1 MKPLSPAQLKAQEH
15 KKKKAARRKEYAD
28 LQVQGTNNSSIVSK
42 RSVESIYTTEL
53 FPELGKWFH
62 LFVPKLKRRSPA
74 INRGYFV
81 RMESIRQQIHQI
93 ESSSPQTRVN
103 IVNLGCGF
111 DPLPFQL
118 LHLNRDKYIIY
129 DIDYPTLVQNKLN
142 VIRNSSEI
150 LEVVDSD
157 NGGRDDGFIYKSN
170 NYNLIGCNLK
180 DCELYKKQIS
190 YLDSTIPTIFIA
202 EVSLAYMKWEDA
214 DKVIEMSS
222 QIANSHFLI
231 LEQIIPDKGS
241 FSKKMLGHFSK
252 LRSPLQCVEH
262 YPTKKHQKDRFR
274 RYYSHVTVRNMV
286 ETWLELVPDEV
297 KRKVA
302 DIEMFDEWE
311 EFIMFGHHYVLVYG
325 RGEGEGSKDCETD
338 FVSDSETNK
347 DSETH
352 SETHSETNKKL
363 ETDDQF
369 IMKPSSQPQLE
380 LKSPA
385 SCCIDGKV
393 VTFGGLDQGRS
404 DKTFEDGVFVDV
416 EYKPEPRMA
425 ATFTT
430 IDQGSAGI
438 LIGGRTRPGNDLCD
452 VYKYKQGQW
461 VKLQSLPMGI
471 SRHQTVSIND
481 QEVLVVSG
489 NKSIPILVYNHH
501 KQTFAA
507 MTCKGDQNEQF
518 AAICSASIG
527 YDNNTNTGIIIG
539 GETDRDIPEV
549 NSDIIQFHIEGN
561 EFIWRKLGHNHQSV
575 MLRIGPMM
583 EMVYCDNGIKAV
595 VIGGVSVGEHLGR
608 DNSVVTVTV
617 RGEAVE
623 VKAVE
628 VENWDD
634 HSAMLVGAN
643 SVSVGDKICVVG
655 GGAVCSS
662 FGTEYNGAWEVVRR
676 G

>member
-15 KKKKAARRKEYAD
+15 TKKKAARRKEYAD

-81 RMESIRQQIHQI
+81 RMESIRQQIHQV
-93 ESSSPQTRVN
+93 ESLSPHTPVN

-118 LHLNRDKYIIY
+118 LHLNRHKYIIY

-150 LEVVDSD
+150 LGVIDSD

-180 DCELYKKQIS
+180 DCELYKKQLS

-214 DKVIEMSS
+214 DKVIEKSS

-231 LEQIIPDKGS
+231 LEQIIPDKGG

-262 YPTKKHQKDRFR
+262 YPTKKHQVDRFR

-297 KRKVA
+297 KRKVS

-325 RGEGEGSKDCETD
+325 RGDETNCETNCETNKE
-338 FVSDSETNK
+338 SETNC
-347 DSETH
+347 ET
-352 SETHSETNKKL
+352 KL
-363 ETDDQF
+363 ETDDEF
-369 IMKPSSQPQLE
+369 IMKPSPQPQLE
-380 LKSPA
+380 LKSPS
-385 SCCIDGKV
+385 SCCINGKV

-404 DKTFEDGVFVDV
+404 DKTFEDGVFVDI

-425 ATFTT
+425 ATFTS
-430 IDQGSAGI
+430 IDQGSAGL

-452 VYKYKQGQW
+452 VYKYKQNQW
-461 VKLQSLPMGI
+461 TKLQSLPIGI
-471 SRHQTVSIND
+471 SRHQTVSINE

-507 MTCKGDQNEQF
+507 MTCKSDQNEQF
-518 AAICSASIG
+518 AAICSGSIG
-527 YDNNTNTGIIIG
+527 YDCNKNTGIIIG
-539 GETDRDIPEV
+539 GASDRDIPKV
-549 NSDIIQFHIEGN
+549 NGDIIQFHIEGN
-561 EFIWRKLGHNHQSV
+561 EFIWRRLGHNYQWI
-575 MLRIGPMM
+575 MLRIGGMM

-608 DNSVVTVTV
+608 DNSVVTVGV

-628 VENWDD
+628 VEKWDD

-643 SVSVGDKICVVG
+643 SVSVGDKIRVVG